1 MKPKFQRLFQEAAEM
16 GGDGGGGAPASA
28 AVIETPAVV
37 ETPASTEA
45 PPAAEAVPEWFPA
58 KYVKD
63 GKPAFEELAKGYQ
76 ELQKAFSSKNPMA
89 AQVPESPDG
98 YQLKPEKIPEGLQ
111 FSDEAAGKFAEVF
124 HKNGIPA
131 PAAKAIADTWLEME
145 AANMAKAAQVY
156 EQQLATARQEL
167 EAKWGGAEEYAKIT
181 GKVSA
186 LVTDTLGEDPGDAV
200 LFSNPRVVEF
210 LAKVSDLLGPDAVAA
225 MKDSVS
231 PGAPIVTGAAEAKR
245 IMSDP
250 QHPEHARYMAGEP
263 DVVRKVQRL
272 IDQG

>member
-1 MKPKFQRLFQEAAEM
+1 VPDA
-16 GGDGGGGAPASA
+16 
-28 AVIETPAVV
+28 
-37 ETPASTEA
+37 
-45 PPAAEAVPEWFPA
+45 AAEAVPEWFPA
-58 KYVKD
+58 KYLKD
-63 GKPAFEELAKGYQ
+63 GKPAYDELAKGYT
-76 ELQKAFSSKNPMA
+76 ELQKAFSAKNPMA

-111 FSDEAAGKFAEVF
+111 FSDEAAAKFAEVF

-145 AANMAKAAQVY
+145 AANMQNAAKVY
-156 EQQLATARQEL
+156 EDQLATAKQEL
-167 EAKWGGAEEYAKIT
+167 EAKWGGPEEFTKRQAAVT
-181 GKVSA
+181 E
-186 LVTDTLGEDPGDAV
+186 LVTNTLGADPGDAV

-210 LAKVSDLLGPDAVAA
+210 LGKVADLLGPDAVAA

-231 PGAPIVTGAAEAKR
+231 PGAPIATGAAEARR

-250 QHPEHARYMAGEP
+250 NHPEHARYMAGET

-272 IDQG
+272 IDGG